1 MSDLFLRGDDGLAT
15 KTKYERSSAKNRRK
29 FPVANWHGRNS
40 EQRRFLN
47 VGGTKGWTYLLA
59 IRTFSEREG
68 YVDFVMGDRQREKA
82 RKSYS

>member
-1 MSDLFLRGDDGLAT
+1 MDWQQKRNTSDRVQKIAG
-15 KTKYERSSAKNRRK
+15 
-29 FPVANWHGRNS
+29 NWHGRNS